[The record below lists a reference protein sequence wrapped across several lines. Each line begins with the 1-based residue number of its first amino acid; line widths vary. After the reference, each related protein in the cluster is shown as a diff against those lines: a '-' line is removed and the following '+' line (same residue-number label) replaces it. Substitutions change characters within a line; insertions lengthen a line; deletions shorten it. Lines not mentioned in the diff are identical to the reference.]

1 MRKLLIYLKDYKKES
16 ILGPLFKL
24 LEASFELIVPL
35 VVASMIDVG
44 IPAQDKGYIVKMAL
58 VLVALGIIGL
68 TSSVTAQF
76 FAAKAAVGFATKVRH
91 ALFEHIQKLT
101 FGQMDSQGTAT
112 LITRMTSDVNHV
124 QNGVNL
130 VLRLFLRSPFIVFG
144 AMIMAFTVDVKAA
157 LIFVVVI
164 PLLLIVV
171 FAILLISIPMF
182 GRVQANLDQVMRT
195 TRENLTGSRVIRAF
209 AKEPE
214 EIEEFRRENR
224 VLRNVQVVA
233 GRVSALMNPVT
244 YIIINGG
251 LMALIYVGA
260 LQIEGGILSQ
270 GQVVAL
276 INYMSQILVELIKLA
291 NLIITV
297 TKAIACG
304 NRIEAVMEI
313 PAGFPEESG
322 ETGRS
327 PMQDDMKLT
336 ESKKGSGK
344 SGISLPPEELPRED
358 CPYKVVFD
366 QVGMAYNEGGDEA
379 ISDVNLKVKKGET
392 IGVIGGTGSGKSTLV
407 NLIPRFYDVTRGRVL
422 VDGIDVRD
430 MEPEKLRSKIGMVL
444 QKAVLFRGTIRE
456 NLFWGNEGADD
467 EEIWKALETAQAKE
481 FVEQKEDG
489 LDTMIE
495 QEGRNL
501 SGGQRQ
507 RLSIARA
514 LVRKPE
520 ILILDDSSSALDYAT
535 DLKLRQAIKAL
546 PGDMTVFIVSQR
558 ASSLMHADQILV
570 LDDGDVVGLGT
581 HEELLKNCETYR
593 EIYDTQVEKKTE
605 QQDGREA

>member
-1 MRKLLIYLKDYKKES
+1 
-16 ILGPLFKL
+16 
-24 LEASFELIVPL
+24 
-35 VVASMIDVG
+35 
-44 IPAQDKGYIVKMAL
+44 
-58 VLVALGIIGL
+58 
-68 TSSVTAQF
+68 
-76 FAAKAAVGFATKVRH
+76 
-91 ALFEHIQKLT
+91 
-101 FGQMDSQGTAT
+101 
-112 LITRMTSDVNHV
+112 
-124 QNGVNL
+124 
-130 VLRLFLRSPFIVFG
+130 
-144 AMIMAFTVDVKAA
+144 
-157 LIFVVVI
+157 
-164 PLLLIVV
+164 
-171 FAILLISIPMF
+171 
-182 GRVQANLDQVMRT
+182 
-195 TRENLTGSRVIRAF
+195 
-209 AKEPE
+209 
-214 EIEEFRRENR
+214 
-224 VLRNVQVVA
+224 
-233 GRVSALMNPVT
+233 
-244 YIIINGG
+244 
-251 LMALIYVGA
+251 
-260 LQIEGGILSQ
+260 
-270 GQVVAL
+270 
-276 INYMSQILVELIKLA
+276 
-291 NLIITV
+291 
-297 TKAIACG
+297 
-304 NRIEAVMEI
+304 
-313 PAGFPEESG
+313 
-322 ETGRS
+322 
-327 PMQDDMKLT
+327 
-336 ESKKGSGK
+336 
-344 SGISLPPEELPRED
+344 
-358 CPYKVVFD
+358 
-366 QVGMAYNEGGDEA
+366 MAYNEGGDEA

-456 NLFWGNEGADD
+456 NLFWGNEGATD
-467 EEIWKALETAQAKE
+467 EEIWKALKTAQAKE

>member
-112 LITRMTSDVNHV
+112 LITRMTSDVNQV

-195 TRENLTGSRVIRAF
+195 TRENLTGARVIRAF

-327 PMQDDMKLT
+327 PMQDSRKLT
-336 ESKKGSGK
+336 EPKKGSGE
-344 SGISLPPEELPRED
+344 SGISLSREELPREN

-379 ISDVNLKVKKGET
+379 ISDVNLKVRKGET

-430 MEPEKLRSKIGMVL
+430 MDPERLRSKIGMVL

-456 NLFWGNEGADD
+456 NLFWGNEGATD